1 MTPNHCT
8 TSLACA
14 SVWWRAERNCI
25 AHHLALTSSFSIATV
40 RSNEQNYRQRPM
52 NAATSSELR
61 DVSRRVLQLQVLT
74 IVWMNVEAAVSLG
87 WLGVRIVPLSSLS
100 EETV

>member
-1 MTPNHCT
+1 MT
-8 TSLACA
+8 
-14 SVWWRAERNCI
+14 
-25 AHHLALTSSFSIATV
+25 
-40 RSNEQNYRQRPM
+40 
-52 NAATSSELR
+52 AATSSELR